1 MASMNNRMSAFSG
14 SAVLR
19 THGGFGNQV
28 FQVLFA
34 RLYAR
39 KHGVECTEIH
49 DLRYKHRFSRSV
61 ELGRFPG
68 RPSLLQQGLSA
79 LRIPKLLLRA
89 GCDVDEKVAILG
101 TVYLD
106 GYFQLQ
112 DHYAQFDKSDIA
124 DQLVQLGRELGI
136 PVVNVGTGMLYH
148 LRLGDF
154 FTSTDAAR
162 LHAVARLRELRP
174 GSTIISNQE
183 QLLDEP
189 ALKSVIQAQDCQ
201 VLSTEGMKAE
211 EVVRLMCTFRQIV
224 ANESTLTFWASVL
237 GGCDVNFQSDML
249 RTTNSYFLGCLESR
263 R

>member
-1 MASMNNRMSAFSG
+1 MNNRLSG
-14 SAVLR
+14 SSGCAVLR

-39 KHGVECTEIH
+39 KHGLECTEIH
-49 DLRYKHRFSRSV
+49 DLRYKHRFARSQ
-61 ELGRFPG
+61 ELGFFPG
-68 RPSLLQQGLSA
+68 RPGLLQQSVSA

-89 GCDVDEKVAILG
+89 GCDRDEKVAILG

-112 DHYAQFDKSDIA
+112 HHYAQFDKSQIA
-124 DQLVQLGRELGI
+124 DQLVQLRQELGI
-136 PVVNVGTGMLYH
+136 PDENAGTDVLYH

-154 FTSTDAAR
+154 FTSTEAAR
-162 LHAVARLRELRP
+162 QHAIARLGQLRP

-183 QLLDEP
+183 HLLEEP
-189 ALKSVIQAQDCQ
+189 ALKAVIQAQGCRVQ
-201 VLSTEGMKAE
+201 STEGMRAE

-237 GGCDVNFQSDML
+237 GGCEVNFQSDML
-249 RTTNSYFLGCLESR
+249 QTTNRYFLNCLDLR
-263 R
+263 Q